1 MKLGNLNKMI
11 GGWFIGDFEPNLIK
25 NKDFEASVKYY
36 KKGDKESKHMHKVAT
51 EITVIESGRAIMKDT
66 VFNKGDI
73 ILLEPGE
80 ATSFEAL
87 DDTTTFVIKF
97 PSVKDDKYL
106 VEDDA

>member
-1 MKLGNLNKMI
+1 MIMVGLGTI
-11 GGWFIGDFEPNLIK
+11 IEGK
-25 NKDFEASVKYY
+25 NAVLS
-36 KKGDKESKHMHKVAT
+36 
-51 EITVIESGRAIMKDT
+51 VIESGRAIMKDT
-66 VFNKGDI
+66 VFKKGDI

-106 VEDDA
+106 VEDSA